1 MLAPANR
8 VGIRQI
14 PVGSGRGGIRLEY
27 FVRGLARLLVRRVT
41 VVPELLGGLVQVL
54 FDFAIVVSAPTTVER
69 VARHGQWNHQ
79 HQKLEELASA
89 ARFSRGGERVRFRP
103 DLPFPP
109 RGGPPPG
116 PAAAG
121 PPPRRPPAPLARA
134 RGARSPLSAPRL
146 TREHWRRR
154 C

>member
-14 PVGSGRGGIRLEY
+14 PVGSGRGGIQLEY

-69 VARHGQWNHQ
+69 VASHGQWNHH

-89 ARFSRGGERVRFRP
+89 ARFSRGGERVRVRP
-103 DLPFPP
+103 RLPFH
-109 RGGPPPG
+109 
-116 PAAAG
+116 
-121 PPPRRPPAPLARA
+121 A
-134 RGARSPLSAPRL
+134 RGWPLLSPLRAPARPS
-146 TREHWRRR
+146 T
-154 C
+154 